1 MKINPL
7 EEYAISEKLA
17 YETSNPY
24 WVCNSLA
31 GRADGIEWCIKHLN
45 DKAALQQEYENCLHV
60 KETSARINVP
70 ELMEIMRYYEGR
82 ADGVQWCLENF
93 DNLELPED
101 PGRKSNGG
109 RK

>member
-45 DKAALQQEYENCLHV
+45 DKAALQKEYESCLHV
-60 KETSARINVP
+60 KENSARINVP
-70 ELMEIMRYYEGR
+70 EVMRYYEGR
-82 ADGVQWCLENF
+82 ADGIRWCLENF
-93 DNLELPED
+93 SNLELPEECN
-101 PGRKSNGG
+101 GHGG
-109 RK
+109 RNEA

>member
-24 WVCNSLA
+24 WVCNFWA

-45 DKAALQQEYENCLHV
+45 DKSALKKEYEGCLTKKKRAKANDFV
-60 KETSARINVP
+60 Q
-70 ELMEIMRYYEGR
+70 YYEGR

-93 DNLELPED
+93 DNLELPEECK
-101 PGRKSNGG
+101 GHGG